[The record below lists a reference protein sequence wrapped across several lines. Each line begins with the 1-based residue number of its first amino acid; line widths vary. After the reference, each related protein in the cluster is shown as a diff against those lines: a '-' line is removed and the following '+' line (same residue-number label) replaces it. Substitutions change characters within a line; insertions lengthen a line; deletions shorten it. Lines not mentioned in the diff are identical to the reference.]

1 MELTGLLPIIRRW
14 LVVIIAATV
23 MATLVGLILGSAAGK
38 TYEAKAQ
45 MLVGPLNTDRNTM
58 QASGDLAQTYAE
70 LATSGTVLSTVAR
83 DVDIPRGQ
91 LAAGVRATA
100 NSSTRFLV
108 VRARSES
115 AKGAAKIANGVA
127 LQLIELGRQDPSRP
141 EGQLQVIDPATPPSQ
156 PVSPRLDLIVPLA
169 AAAGLLGSLA
179 LILLFE
185 FLGDTV
191 ETSDDIDAITEV
203 PTLVVKRRRLR
214 SSGPDP
220 YLRRIEPYR
229 IIATQADLSR
239 PNVQCILLTEASS
252 TDGSAS
258 LVLELAEVWGERHS
272 PVVVVDAGV
281 GEITAWAS
289 LEGEPGLAQ
298 VVTGAEA
305 EVTLMPW
312 VESIDVLGA
321 GIGRRTEAIDVEGAQ
336 HLVEQL
342 AGDNGLVVI
351 HGLPPTSSAATL
363 VWARV
368 ADVTILLVRRS
379 QSRRT
384 AIEEATVNLRTV
396 GANLAFS
403 VLHEGGK
410 PLARRSGA
418 TPPSPGA
425 TPRPGSGP
433 GADTRRVV
441 SRSAAP
447 IELPAT
453 STGTAPNGGGTASAR
468 RTQPPRAKGTRSP
481 APAPA
486 PNGSKSRTQAKALP
500 GSSGRT

>member
-23 MATLVGLILGSAAGK
+23 MATLVGLLLGSAAGK

-70 LATSGTVLSTVAR
+70 LASSGTVLGTVAR
-83 DVDIPRGQ
+83 DVGVPRHE
-91 LAAGVRATA
+91 LASGVRATA
-100 NSSTRFLV
+100 NSATRFLV
-108 VRARSES
+108 IRARSQS
-115 AKGAAKIANGVA
+115 AKGAAKVANGIA

-141 EGQLQVIDPATPPSQ
+141 EGQLRVIDPATAPSS

-191 ETSDDIDAITEV
+191 ETSDDIDAITKV

-239 PNVQCILLTEASS
+239 PNVRCILLTEPSS
-252 TDGSAS
+252 TEGTSA
-258 LVLELAEVWGERHS
+258 LVLELAEVWGERHDT
-272 PVVVVDAGV
+272 VVVIDAGV
-281 GEITAWAS
+281 GEITTWAS
-289 LEGEPGLAQ
+289 LDGEPGLAQ

-312 VESIDVLGA
+312 VASIDILGA
-321 GIGRRTEAIDVEGAQ
+321 GIGRRTEAIDVEGAR
-336 HLVEQL
+336 HLVDQL
-342 AGDNGLVVI
+342 AGENGLVVV

-368 ADVTILLVRRS
+368 ADVTILMVRRS

-384 AIEEATVNLRTV
+384 AIEEAAVNLRTV
-396 GANLAFS
+396 DANLAFS
-403 VLHEGGK
+403 VLHDGGK
-410 PLARRSGA
+410 LAGRPTGA
-418 TPPSPGA
+418 TPPTVP
-425 TPRPGSGP
+425 SGP
-433 GADTRRVV
+433 TRGPAPRSDHRRVV
-441 SRSAAP
+441 SGPATP
-447 IELPAT
+447 LGLPAP
-453 STGTAPNGGGTASAR
+453 STGNGSNGGANATAR
-468 RTQPPRAKGTRSP
+468 RSQPPRAAKETRTPPATTNRSKG
-481 APAPA
+481 
-486 PNGSKSRTQAKALP
+486 RTQAKDLPAL
-500 GSSGRT
+500 GERT